1 MKILCAPS
9 LRAKV
14 ERKGNVHLGK
24 NRTHVQPW
32 GTDPLNSHEQR
43 GSEFTPEKWRGV
55 KYQIVCCVVL
65 GRGAG
70 IFLFFLYCICQKS
83 MIDYRVVCSALG
95 RGHP

>member
-14 ERKGNVHLGK
+14 EHKGNVQLGK

-43 GSEFTPEKWRGV
+43 VREFTPEKWRGV

-65 GRGAG
+65 GRGAAEVPG
-70 IFLFFLYCICQKS
+70 FF
-83 MIDYRVVCSALG
+83 CSSYIAYVKKV
-95 RGHP
+95 